1 MDIKERAS
9 VTPQISLGAWVQALD
24 DAGLLRRYT
33 DEKRVDELPQLME
46 DNPDKAILVERVKD
60 CAFPFFAN
68 GMQTQEICAL
78 ALGCDPRE
86 VSAEIGR
93 RSTIH
98 YPAQLVDTAPC
109 KEVVIKGS
117 DVDLTIFPLFL
128 HHTFDGQAY
137 INDGRIITRDPE
149 TGDINDGIQRLM
161 YRSKDLLNIDMR
173 AANHQGAIN
182 GEAYHALK
190 KDMPVA
196 VCVGGPTLDQISS
209 MMRVPGAHIDGWDKL
224 GGFLGGPAEV
234 VKCETVDL
242 TVPANAEIVLEGH
255 VITSEDW
262 IHDEG
267 PYGEATGTYGTEP
280 LAHNW
285 NVKVDCVTYR
295 RKAIYQH
302 ASIGGLHPGRTD
314 MYIWLPAIE
323 GDLFETL
330 QRAGVHVLDV
340 HLPPASCENIA
351 YARIRPVSGGDAK
364 QALGAMLTGSHHQ
377 FPKIAYVFDEDIDIY
392 DEEQVKWAQAWR
404 YNPGIGTLLIPGQN
418 INPLDPSITMKSL
431 PVSITKIGFDCTMPL
446 GQDNAKFARALIM
459 PPIEQPADVEP
470 LTEDEIEDK
479 LRELIQQSP
488 KSWREIVTYFAGQP
502 YPHVYRAFGRLRP
515 HLGRMADQGPE
526 YPYTIADTE
535 FVPGTRKD

>member
-1 MDIKERAS
+1 MS
-9 VTPQISLGAWVQALD
+9 QISLGAWVQAVD

-46 DNPDKAILVERVKD
+46 DNPDKAILVERVKG

-68 GMQTQEICAL
+68 GLQTPEICAL
-78 ALGCDPRE
+78 ALGCQPRE

-93 RSTIH
+93 RSMVH
-98 YPAQLVDTAPC
+98 YPAKLVDTAPC
-109 KEVVIKGS
+109 KDVVIKGS
-117 DVDLTIFPLFL
+117 DVDLTILPLFL
-128 HHTFDGQAY
+128 HHIHDGNAY

-161 YRSKDLLNIDMR
+161 YRSKDLLSIDMR

-182 GEAYHALK
+182 GAAYHALK

-209 MMRVPGAHIDGWDKL
+209 MMRVPGARIDGWDKL

-267 PYGEATGTYGTEP
+267 PYGEATGTYGVEW

-295 RKAIYQH
+295 RQAVYQH
-302 ASIGGLHPGRTD
+302 SSIGGMHPGRTD

-340 HLPPASCENIA
+340 HLPPGSCENVA
-351 YARIRPVSGGDAK
+351 YARIKTVSGGDAK

-377 FPKIAYVFDEDIDIY
+377 FPKVAYVFDEDIDIY

-404 YNPGIGTLLIPGQN
+404 YNPGTGTVMIPGQN
-418 INPLDPSITMKSL
+418 INPLDPSITMKGL
-431 PVSITKIGFDCTMPL
+431 PVSITKIGLDCTMPL
-446 GQDNAKFARALIM
+446 GQDNEKFARAVIA
-459 PPIEQPADVEP
+459 PPIEQPADAEP

-502 YPHVYRAFGRLRP
+502 YSRVYRAFGRLRP
-515 HLGRMADQGPE
+515 KLGRMADQHPD
-526 YPYTIADTE
+526 YPYTIAGTE
-535 FVPGTRKD
+535 FVHGTRND

>member
-1 MDIKERAS
+1 M
-9 VTPQISLGAWVQALD
+9 PQISLAEWVQAVD

-60 CAFPFFAN
+60 CTFPFFAN
-68 GMQTQEICAL
+68 GMESPEICAL

-86 VSAEIGR
+86 VSTEVGR
-93 RSTIH
+93 RSAVH

-109 KEVVIKGS
+109 KDVVVKGD

-128 HHTFDGQAY
+128 YHTFDGQAY

-149 TGDINDGIQRLM
+149 TSDINDGIQRLM
-161 YRSKDLLNIDMR
+161 YRSKDLLSIDMR
-173 AANHQGAIN
+173 APFHKGAIN

-209 MMRVPGAHIDGWDKL
+209 MTRVPGARIDGWDKL

-255 VITSEDW
+255 VLTSEDF

-267 PYGEATGTYGTEP
+267 PYGEATGTYGPEW
-280 LAHNW
+280 LGHNW

-295 RKAIYQH
+295 RKAIYQY
-302 ASIGGLHPGRTD
+302 ASISGMHPGRTD
-314 MYIWLPAIE
+314 MYVWLPAIE
-323 GDLFETL
+323 GDLFNTL

-340 HLPPASCENIA
+340 HLPPGSCENIA

-364 QALGAMLTGSHHQ
+364 QALGVMLTGSHHQ

-392 DEEQVKWAQAWR
+392 DDEQVKWAQAWR
-404 YNPGIGTLLIPGQN
+404 YNPGTGTVVIPGQN
-418 INPLDPSITMKSL
+418 INALDPTVDIKGNA
-431 PVSITKIGFDCTMPL
+431 VSITKIGFDCTMPL
-446 GQDNAKFARALIM
+446 GQDNAKFARAVIT
-459 PPIEQPADVEP
+459 PPIAQPVGVEP
-470 LTEDEIEDK
+470 LSEDEIADK
-479 LRELIQQSP
+479 LRELIAQSP
-488 KSWREIVTYFAGQP
+488 RSWREIVTYFAGQP

-515 HLGRMADQGPE
+515 QLGRIADQHPD
-526 YPYTIADTE
+526 YPYTIAGTE
-535 FVPGTRKD
+535 FVHGTGNG

>member
-1 MDIKERAS
+1 MS
-9 VTPQISLGAWVQALD
+9 QISLAEWVQAVD
-24 DAGLLRRYT
+24 DAGLLRRYS

-46 DNPDKAILVERVKD
+46 GNPDKAIFVERVKD

-68 GMQTQEICAL
+68 GLQTPEICAL
-78 ALGCDPRE
+78 ALGCQPRE
-86 VSAEIGR
+86 LSAEIGR
-93 RSTIH
+93 RSMIH
-98 YPAQLVDTAPC
+98 YPAKLVGTAPC
-109 KEVVIKGS
+109 QDVVMQGD
-117 DVDLTIFPLFL
+117 DVDLTVLPLFL
-128 HHTFDGQAY
+128 HHTHDGQAY
-137 INDGRIITRDPE
+137 INNGRIITRDPE

-161 YRSKDLLNIDMR
+161 YRSKDLLSIDMR

-182 GEAYHALK
+182 GAAWHALK

-209 MMRVPGAHIDGWDKL
+209 MMRVPGARIDGWDKL

-234 VKCETVDL
+234 VRCETVDL

-255 VITSEDW
+255 VLTSEGF

-267 PYGEATGTYGTEP
+267 PYGEATGTYGVEW
-280 LAHNW
+280 LGHNW
-285 NVKVDCVTYR
+285 NLKVDCVTYR
-295 RKAIYQH
+295 RNAIYQH

-340 HLPPASCENIA
+340 HLPPGSCENIA

-364 QALGAMLTGSHHQ
+364 QALAVMLTGSHQQ
-377 FPKIAYVFDEDIDIY
+377 FPKVAYVFDEDIDIY
-392 DEEQVKWAQAWR
+392 DEEQVKWAQAFR
-404 YNPGIGTLLIPGQN
+404 YNPGTGTLLIPGQN

-431 PVSITKIGFDCTMPL
+431 PVSITKIGLDCTMPL
-446 GQDNAKFARALIM
+446 GQDNAKFERAVIT
-459 PPIEQPADVEP
+459 PRIGQPAAVEP
-470 LTEDEIEDK
+470 LSEDEIEAK

-488 KSWREIVTYFAGQP
+488 RSWREIVTYFAGQP
-502 YPHVYRAFGRLRP
+502 YQRVYRAFGRLRP
-515 HLGRMADQGPE
+515 QLGRVADQGPD
-526 YPYTIADTE
+526 YPYTFAGTE
-535 FVPGTRKD
+535 FVHGTGNG